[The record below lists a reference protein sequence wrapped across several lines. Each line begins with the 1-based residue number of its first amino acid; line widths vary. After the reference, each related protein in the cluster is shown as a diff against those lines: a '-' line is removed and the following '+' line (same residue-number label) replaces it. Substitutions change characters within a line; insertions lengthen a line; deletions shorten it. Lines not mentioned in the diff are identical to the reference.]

1 MIKRI
6 LMVDDDLDFIEACRN
21 VLEAE
26 GYQVAQETHGQAVFS
41 RIQETLP
48 DLVLLDVLMQ
58 NQMVGFEVADKMF
71 QEETLRTIPV
81 IFLTGYFKR
90 VTLTDKESEMIQS
103 WTNVKG
109 VLDKPVKPAILL
121 ELIRQV
127 G

>member
-1 MIKRI
+1 MIKKI

-26 GYQVAQETHGQAVFS
+26 GYEVAQETQGQAVFS
-41 RIQETLP
+41 KVQETLP
-48 DLVLLDVLMQ
+48 DLVLLDILMQ
-58 NQMVGFEVADKMF
+58 NQMAGFEVADRMF
-71 QEETLRTIPV
+71 REEKLRTIPV

-90 VTLTDKESEMIQS
+90 VTLTDKESAMIHS

-121 ELIRQV
+121 ELIRRL

>member
-6 LMVDDDLDFIEACRN
+6 LMVDDDLDFIEACQN

-26 GYQVAQETHGQAVFS
+26 GYRVDHETQGQAVFS
-41 RIQETLP
+41 KVQETLP

-58 NQMVGFEVADKMF
+58 NQMLGFEVADRMF
-71 QEETLRTIPV
+71 REEKLKHIPV

-90 VTLTDKESEMIQS
+90 VTMTDKESKMIQS

-109 VLDKPVKPAILL
+109 VLDKPVKPATLL
-121 ELIRQV
+121 ELIRRV